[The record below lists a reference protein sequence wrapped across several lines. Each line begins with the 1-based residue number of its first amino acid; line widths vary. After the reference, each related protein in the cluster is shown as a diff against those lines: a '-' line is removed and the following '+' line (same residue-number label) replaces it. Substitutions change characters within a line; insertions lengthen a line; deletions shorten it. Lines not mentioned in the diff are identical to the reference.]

1 MMADSTDGTSRSR
14 KPPGHKICTKGEAS
28 VDETGLRLSH
38 ARKLAHENSLGRRVT
53 MYDAPHTWLI
63 LCRIARRVRGSGE
76 MTTLVHTTMLAQ
88 LGLSRV
94 LG

>member
-38 ARKLAHENSLGRRVT
+38 VRELPHENSH
-53 MYDAPHTWLI
+53 APHTWLI
-63 LCRIARRVRGSGE
+63 LCRMARRVRGSGE
-76 MTTLVHTTMLAQ
+76 MTTFVHTTMLAQ